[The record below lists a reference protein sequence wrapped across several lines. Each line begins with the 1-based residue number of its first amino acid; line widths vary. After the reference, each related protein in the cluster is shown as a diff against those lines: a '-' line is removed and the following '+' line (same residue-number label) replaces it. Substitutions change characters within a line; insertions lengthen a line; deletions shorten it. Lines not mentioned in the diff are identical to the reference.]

1 MSTQALHAEQM
12 APIHIHSCLLDVS
25 ADQTVH
31 VSTLSCWEE
40 HFSSGN
46 SNNGQLCSCLTM
58 LLITQHDPRKQ
69 KGCTPMDK
77 HLRSEKEGEIT
88 NKQDKQEIP
97 KEETNKARLGKQLL
111 IHVQSYRKSK
121 PLPMCEWSPGGSS
134 KGPEC

>member
-1 MSTQALHAEQM
+1 
-12 APIHIHSCLLDVS
+12 
-25 ADQTVH
+25 
-31 VSTLSCWEE
+31 
-40 HFSSGN
+40 
-46 SNNGQLCSCLTM
+46 M
-58 LLITQHDPRKQ
+58 LLITQHDPGKQ
-69 KGCTPMDK
+69 KTMHTRGVTDK